1 VISSL
6 LSSSS
11 IGFAAFLPPP
21 VMTLR
26 DNESEFKVLWGIG
39 DEKNGKILNA
49 ASLILFCKT
58 VWNLVFEKRGE
69 EILII
74 TTRL

>member
-1 VISSL
+1 
-6 LSSSS
+6 
-11 IGFAAFLPPP
+11 
-21 VMTLR
+21 MTLR